1 MFIELSHLIQDG
13 LPAYP
18 GDSLTELRQHKTR
31 QQHYYNNH
39 QLHINMH
46 AGTHIDGPMHLTD
59 SKAYLC
65 DYPIDKFIGD
75 GCMLDVRDEQIIG
88 YQQAYEERIRPNQIV
103 LLHTGHGEKYGQ
115 SGYFSNYPV
124 LSLELAE
131 LFVRKKV
138 KLVGMDTP
146 SPDQYPFEIHQYLFS
161 HDILLIEN
169 LTNLASLE
177 GAASFEIIAMPLNIR
192 ADSSVARVVAR
203 VKSSI
208 RGVGL

>member
-1 MFIELSHLIQDG
+1 
-13 LPAYP
+13 
-18 GDSLTELRQHKTR
+18 
-31 QQHYYNNH
+31 
-39 QLHINMH
+39 
-46 AGTHIDGPMHLTD
+46 
-59 SKAYLC
+59 
-65 DYPIDKFIGD
+65 
-75 GCMLDVRDEQIIG
+75 MLDVREEQIIG
-88 YQQAYEERIRPNQIV
+88 YQQVYEERIRPNQIV
-103 LLHTGHGEKYGQ
+103 LLHTGHSEKYGQ
-115 SGYFSNYPV
+115 RGYFSSYPV

-192 ADSSVARVVAR
+192 ADSPVARVVAR